1 MLSIFRTNQAAFSI
15 FLLIY
20 AVVLRSAYFL
30 NAFPVDMANDGVLSL
45 WMKDWFGNGYIAAGI
60 VAILVIFLQAVLL
73 NTLVNK
79 YRLFREVTLF
89 PGLFYILIVSAVQD
103 FLPLSSILLG
113 NTFLILAI
121 YNLLSIF
128 KAKKC
133 ADGIFNTGLFIGTAA
148 LFYNAFAFFL
158 FLGLIGLLVL
168 RTVKLKEVLMLIA
181 GYVLPFI
188 FASTYYFWYDQLGEY
203 WNSYFFMQFN
213 FLDFRWAGGWNTY
226 YKLIILM
233 LLFLV
238 GLFNRYTFEKSYQ
251 TRSFMNIFYTTLLL
265 SGLTFLF
272 QENIQI
278 SHFLIIATPLSIL
291 MAASF
296 LGMSKVT
303 AELIHLIFFMGIML
317 FQFDVLSIG

>member
-1 MLSIFRTNQAAFSI
+1 MLSIFRTNQVVFSI
-15 FLLIY
+15 FLLVY
-20 AVVLRSAYFL
+20 ALILRSAYFF

-45 WMKDWFGNGYIAAGI
+45 WAKDWFGNGYVAAGI
-60 VAILVIFLQAVLL
+60 ISILIVFLQAILL

-133 ADGIFNTGLFIGTAA
+133 ADGIFNTGFWIGTAA
-148 LFYNAFAFFL
+148 LFYNAFTFFL
-158 FLGLIGLLVL
+158 FLGLIGLFVL
-168 RTVKLKEVLMLIA
+168 RTFKLKEVLMLFS

-188 FASTYYFWYDQLGEY
+188 FASTYYFWNDQFAEY
-203 WNSYFFMQFN
+203 WNTYFFTQFN

-226 YKLIILM
+226 YKLIILI

-238 GLFNRYTFEKSYQ
+238 GLFNQYTFEKSYKI
-251 TRSFMNIFYTTLLL
+251 RNFMNVFYTALLI

-291 MAASF
+291 LAASF

-303 AELIHLIFFMGIML
+303 AELIHLLFFMGIML
-317 FQFDVLSIG
+317 FQFSVLSIG

>member
-1 MLSIFRTNQAAFSI
+1 MLAIFRTNQAAFSI
-15 FLLIY
+15 FLLLY
-20 AVVLRSAYFL
+20 ALVLRSAYFF

-45 WMKDWFGNGYIAAGI
+45 WTKDWFGNSYIISGI
-60 VAILVIFLQAVLL
+60 LTLLVVFVQGVLI
-73 NTLVNK
+73 NTMVNK

-89 PGLFYILIVSAVQD
+89 PGLFYILVVSAVQD

-133 ADGIFNTGLFIGTAA
+133 ADGIFNTGLWIGTAA
-148 LFYNAFAFFL
+148 LFYHAFAFFL

-168 RTVKLKEVLMLIA
+168 RNFKLKELLMIIS
-181 GYVLPFI
+181 GYILPFI
-188 FASTYYFWYDQLGEY
+188 FSSAYYFWQDQFSEY
-203 WNSYFFMQFN
+203 WQVHFFTQFN

-233 LLFLV
+233 LLFAV

-251 TRSFMNIFYTTLLL
+251 TRSFMNIFYTALFI
-265 SGLTFLF
+265 SGLTFFF

-291 MAASF
+291 LAASF
-296 LGMSKVT
+296 LSMSKTT
-303 AELIHLIFFMGIML
+303 AELIHLLLFMGILL
-317 FQFDVLSIG
+317 FQFNVLAIG